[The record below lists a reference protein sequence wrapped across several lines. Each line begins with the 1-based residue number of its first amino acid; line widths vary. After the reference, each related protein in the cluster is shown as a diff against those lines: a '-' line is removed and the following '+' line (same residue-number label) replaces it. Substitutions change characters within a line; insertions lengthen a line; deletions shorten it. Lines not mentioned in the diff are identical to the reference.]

1 MSITSRFFTGLCSLQ
16 KKKQKKKAV
25 AAEATTAF
33 KWIERVNRLRT
44 G

>member
-1 MSITSRFFTGLCSLQ
+1 MLAAKR
-16 KKKQKKKAV
+16 KQKKKAV
-25 AAEATTAF
+25 AAEAATAF

>member
-1 MSITSRFFTGLCSLQ
+1 VGVCSA
-16 KKKQKKKAV
+16 KKQKKKAV
-25 AAEATTAF
+25 AAEAATAF